1 MHIVMPSPI
10 PLALE
15 KAGIRELD
23 LQRSVAPLK
32 SSIPEDC
39 ETRAQQDLWRGW
51 GLPICLSLVPY
62 PVLSFSWGTEA
73 GQKLEVV
80 QGWV

>member
-39 ETRAQQDLWRGW
+39 ETRAQQDL
-51 GLPICLSLVPY
+51 
-62 PVLSFSWGTEA
+62 
-73 GQKLEVV
+73 
-80 QGWV
+80 